1 MIIWWHIMNAINCSL
16 CVCLRNIKRIY
27 KKKSAQS
34 IWTMLRVV
42 RFLYICVR
50 RLYIIIDSIEVFDF
64 WSLTNA
70 GGGGGEMDLLRR
82 FGVSA
87 QSARYLL
94 SSRVWCDIR
103 RYTRIQL
110 LWRFVRFECFF
121 LWKQQIW
128 IQFNIY
134 LMRCIYEYSAV
145 VAREV
150 QSIAI
155 GAPATIPNLN
165 WTVKC
170 IYTCLFVGAFLWW
183 YHILNYRVL
192 MKHYFYDYYR
202 MVIIRTSRWFS
213 DMSGCHMIAILR
225 RSLPQKASFNC
236 IIYLIALVLVRK
248 YTNIININLLHE
260 VFDISSRIIGLI
272 FWRLEDNNLLTQFWG
287 N

>member
-1 MIIWWHIMNAINCSL
+1 MNDG
-16 CVCLRNIKRIY
+16 
-27 KKKSAQS
+27 
-34 IWTMLRVV
+34 WMLRVV

-64 WSLTNA
+64 WSLTNT
-70 GGGGGEMDLLRR
+70 GGAPVWGFRTIRPIFIEFACL
-82 FGVSA
+82 V
-87 QSARYLL
+87 RY
-94 SSRVWCDIR
+94 SKIYS
-103 RYTRIQL
+103 YTTIMEVCAFRM
-110 LWRFVRFECFF
+110 FF

-192 MKHYFYDYYR
+192 KKHYFYDYYR

-272 FWRLEDNNLLTQFWG
+272 FDDWKIITC
-287 N
+287 